1 MRVAVLGGGFQGVC
15 AALELATRGVE
26 VDLFD
31 RNTALI
37 TQAGARNE
45 GKIHL
50 GYVYA
55 ADRSF
60 ATAKTMISGALAFA
74 PTVRRWLG
82 SNLDTVA
89 RSSRFHYLV
98 HSESMVA
105 PDAIRRH
112 FDAIAGELALRAV
125 VDGHDYF
132 GLDLNE
138 PHRELSDAER
148 RLWYDATRVSAAIE
162 TREISID
169 VIALAAGL
177 RKAVA
182 ASPRIRVRLD
192 TSVTGAAHDAHGV
205 DVTFQAASGNR
216 RERYD
221 HAVNALWDGR
231 QEIDR
236 TAGID
241 AIGTHVYRCKY
252 GLRIA
257 DPGIVPP
264 VPSVTIVLG
273 PFGDVVN
280 FGNGELYLSWYPVCL
295 QGLATGSADSA
306 WALDPN
312 GAAALRVARD
322 TLAALAALVPALQRL
337 PRAAVQDAIVRGGII
352 VARGE
357 TDIVDPKSGLHRRYE
372 IGVESHGRY
381 HSIDTGKY
389 TMAPLFAR
397 QVADRIC
404 ALA

>member
-15 AALELATRGVE
+15 AALELASRGIE

-31 RNTALI
+31 RNAALI

-74 PTVRRWLG
+74 PTVRRWIG
-82 SNLDTVA
+82 SKLDTVA

-98 HSESMVA
+98 HSESMVG
-105 PDAIRRH
+105 PEAIRRH
-112 FDAIAGELALRAV
+112 FDEVARALALAAD
-125 VDGHDYF
+125 VDGQEYF
-132 GLDLNE
+132 GIDLRE
-138 PHRELSDAER
+138 PHRELGDSER
-148 RLWYDATRVSAAIE
+148 RCSYDGKVSAAIE
-162 TREISID
+162 TREISVD
-169 VIALAAGL
+169 AIALAGVL
-177 RKAVA
+177 RDAVA
-182 ASPRIRVRLD
+182 ACPRVRVRLA
-192 TSVTGAAHDAHGV
+192 TTVTAAARDEHGV
-205 DVTFQAASGNR
+205 EVALRDANGNYC
-216 RERYD
+216 ERYD

-231 QEIDR
+231 QEID
-236 TAGID
+236 TSAGVNS
-241 AIGTHVYRCKY
+241 AGTHVYRCKY

-257 DPGIVPP
+257 YSALAPP

-280 FGNGELYLSWYPVCL
+280 YGNGELYLSWYPVCL
-295 QGLATGSADSA
+295 AGLATGRADSA
-306 WALDPN
+306 WTLDPN
-312 GAAALRVARD
+312 AAAASRVARD
-322 TLAALAALVPALQRL
+322 AVDALATLIPALGRI
-337 PRAAVQDAIVRGGII
+337 PHAAVQDAVVRGGII

-381 HSIDTGKY
+381 HSIDIGKY

-397 QVADRIC
+397 HVADRIC
-404 ALA
+404 TLA

>member
-31 RNTALI
+31 RNAALI

-74 PTVRRWLG
+74 PIVRRWVG
-82 SNLDTVA
+82 PSLDSVA
-89 RSSRFHYLV
+89 LSSRFHYLV
-98 HSESMVA
+98 HSESMVEA
-105 PDAIRRH
+105 DDIRRH
-112 FDAIAGELALRAV
+112 FDEVARELAVRAD

-132 GLDLNE
+132 GMDLRE

-148 RLWYDATRVSAAIE
+148 RLSYDASRVSAAIE

-169 VIALAAGL
+169 VIALAAVL
-177 RKAVA
+177 RSAVA
-182 ASPRIRVRLD
+182 ASRRIRVRLE
-192 TSVTGAAHDAHGV
+192 TSVTAAARDAHGV
-205 DVTFQAASGNR
+205 EVTFRARSGNC

-257 DPGIVPP
+257 SAAIVPP

-280 FGNGELYLSWYPVCL
+280 FGNGELYLSWYPACL
-295 QGLATGSADSA
+295 KGLATGTADAA
-306 WALDPN
+306 WTLDPN

-322 TLAALAALVPALQRL
+322 TLDALGALVPALKRL
-337 PRAAVQDAIVRGGII
+337 PRAAVQDAVVRGGII

-397 QVADRIC
+397 HVADRVC

>member
-31 RNTALI
+31 RNAALI

-55 ADRSF
+55 ADQSF

-82 SNLDTVA
+82 SNLDKVA

-98 HSESMVA
+98 HSGSMVA
-105 PDAIRRH
+105 LDAIRRH
-112 FDAIAGELALRAV
+112 FDAVAGELALRAA

-132 GLDLNE
+132 GLDINE

-148 RLWYDATRVSAAIE
+148 RLWYDATAVSAAIE

-192 TSVTGAAHDAHGV
+192 TSVIAAAPDAHGV
-205 DVTFQAASGNR
+205 DVTFRADRGNR

-221 HAVNALWDGR
+221 HTVNALWDGR

-241 AIGTHVYRCKY
+241 AINTHIYRCKY

-257 DPGIVPP
+257 DAGIAPP

-295 QGLATGSADSA
+295 HGLATGSADSG
-306 WALDPN
+306 WALAPN
-312 GAAALRVARD
+312 GAAAFRVARD
-322 TLAALAALVPALQRL
+322 TLAALAALVPALKRL
-337 PRAAVQDAIVRGGII
+337 PSAAVHDAVVRGGII

-397 QVADRIC
+397 QVADRVC